1 MPVLSWAQF
10 FDEFSDGNI
19 SANPTWQGD
28 VADFQVNVNLQLQL
42 SAPSGTTDTSVIYTD
57 FVSNFSDTV
66 TWRLKWR
73 LNFSPSDNNN
83 GRVYLMSSGSNFNTA
98 QGYYVRWGENGA
110 ADVLKLYRFNG
121 TTSTLIVTGTTVYST
136 SSQIALNVV
145 RWPNGNWVLESD
157 PNAGENFVSEGSAI
171 DNTYAASTHFGLWCK
186 YTTSNVANF
195 YFDDV
200 QVDSLISDIEPPTLL
215 SAEATAANIVQLIF
229 SESLDPVSANTAAN
243 YIINSGIGQAVSAF
257 LNATND
263 SIVTLTFGNNFTLA
277 QQYIITVSGV
287 KDLAGNTITTTNQ
300 SFYYFLFDTPA
311 YRDIVINEIM
321 ADPTPV
327 IGLPEAEFI
336 ELYNRGT
343 GAYSLSGATISDASS
358 TATIP
363 TNINHYL
370 LSGEYVVICDIADTA
385 LFSAY
390 PKVIGVPSLP
400 AFNNGGDDVILTVG
414 TEIID
419 AVSYSSAWYQD
430 AVKAD
435 GGYTLE
441 LINPETP
448 CSGSGNWIASN
459 NPDGGTPG
467 AQNSVYNTDP
477 DVIAPSVKSVSVLS
491 QNELEIS
498 FSEPVNSTTVLT
510 INISIDNGL
519 TIDSSIVASN
529 FASSANVYFTPEID
543 SAQIYTITISD
554 ISDCVGNVMTQSAV
568 LFGFGA
574 LPEPFDIV
582 INELYPAPDVES
594 LLPQVE
600 FVEIYNRSDKLL
612 RLEGVT
618 ISDAS
623 TSAGIDAIV
632 LFPKSYAVICDD
644 NNSFLF
650 ADSVKIAEVGTLP
663 SLNNTDDVI
672 TLSLNGTVID
682 QVTYT
687 DDWYGEI
694 DPCCTTLERKNPN
707 DLCRETDAWFPS
719 TNTIGGTPGFEN
731 SVFSTDET
739 IFELLSASVVSLNE
753 VELHFSGKTDSAS
766 LVNASVSIGNSNLS
780 FASSNPSFSTGV
792 FASNTDF
799 ERGKV
804 YEIQVGG
811 IEDCA
816 GFATNTFS
824 TEVYLH
830 QSGDVILNE
839 VLFDPTTTGSDF
851 VELKNTTVFDISLN
865 GWSFG
870 YYNPEDSLIYLPFES
885 TANVITS
892 AQHLALTEAP
902 SKVINDYPNA
912 VAENVVLN
920 DLPSLSNDAGSV
932 MIFDQFNE
940 LMDQFDY
947 TADMHFALLDNVDG
961 VSLERISSTEPTNEA
976 YNWHSASSA
985 VNFATPGY
993 ENSQHNEAFVA
1004 ETMVSLTSEF
1014 VSPDNDGYQEVVG
1027 ISYQLTDP
1035 GYSIS
1040 IKVFNDK
1047 GYEIKT
1053 VTSNE
1058 LIGASGIIN
1067 WDGTN
1072 DLNEKADIGIHIV
1085 YVMLFNLRGTKQ
1097 EFRLPV
1103 VVSSKL

>member
-1 MPVLSWAQF
+1 MQAQF
-10 FDEFSDGNI
+10 TDDFSDGDFSN
-19 SANPTWQGD
+19 NPQWLGD
-28 VADFQVNVNLQLQL
+28 VAKFEVDAGFELHLNDIPQTSTAVLYASSQAIYDASWSFKVRMTFEPSASNL
-42 SAPSGTTDTSVIYTD
+42 A
-57 FVSNFSDTV
+57 
-66 TWRLKWR
+66 
-73 LNFSPSDNNN
+73 
-83 GRVYLMSSGSNFNTA
+83 RVYLASNASDFNGA
-98 QGYYVRWGENGA
+98 LNGYYVQVGGQSGA
-110 ADVLKLYRFNG
+110 LDDVRLYRQDGNTSVLLIDGIDG
-121 TTSTLIVTGTTVYST
+121 TVAVEPEVEILVTHNAAGVWELSIDTFATGVMVSQGSATDTTHQFSLYAGVFCDYTST
-136 SSQIALNVV
+136 
-145 RWPNGNWVLESD
+145 RSD
-157 PNAGENFVSEGSAI
+157 KF
-171 DNTYAASTHFGLWCK
+171 W
-186 YTTSNVANF
+186 
-195 YFDDV
+195 FDDFV
-200 QVDSLISDIEPPTLL
+200 ITGGSLPDFAAPTLL
-215 SAEATAANIVQLIF
+215 GISLINQNTIALSFNEPLDQTTAQIIG
-229 SESLDPVSANTAAN
+229 N
-243 YIINSGIGQAVSAF
+243 YSVDNGIGQPQSAI
-257 LNATND
+257 LSNGD
-263 SIVTLTFGNNFTLA
+263 SLVTLAFSNNFVLGTNYTLS
-277 QQYIITVSGV
+277 VNGV
-287 KDLAGNTITTTNQ
+287 EDLAGNAVINQ
-300 SFYYFLFDTPA
+300 TESFIYLVFDTPA
-311 YRDIVINEIM
+311 YRDMVINEIM
-321 ADPTPV
+321 ADQTPV

-363 TNINHYL
+363 ANNNNYL
-370 LSGEYVVICDIADTA
+370 LSGDYVVICDIADTA

-390 PKVIGVPSLP
+390 PKVIGVQSLP
-400 AFNNGGDDVILTVG
+400 AFNNSGDDVILTVG

-467 AQNSVYNTDP
+467 LQNSVYNTDP

-491 QNELEIS
+491 QNELEIV
-498 FSEPVNSTTVLT
+498 FSEPVDSATVLT
-510 INISIDNGL
+510 INMSIDNGL
-519 TIDSSIVASN
+519 TIDSVVVALN

-554 ISDCVGNVMTQSAV
+554 VSDCAGNVMTESAV
-568 LFGFGA
+568 LFGVGA

-623 TSAGIDAIV
+623 TSTSLDEVV

-650 ADSVKIAEVGTLP
+650 ADSVTIAEVGTLP
-663 SLNNTDDVI
+663 SLNNTGDVI

-682 QVTYT
+682 QVTYS

-707 DLCRETDAWFPS
+707 DLCRETDAWLPS
-719 TNTIGGTPGFEN
+719 TNNIGGTPGFEN
-731 SVFSTDET
+731 SVMSAEQTEFD
-739 IFELLSASVVSLNE
+739 LLSLSIVSLNE
-753 VELHFSGKTDSAS
+753 VQLNFSGKTDSAS
-766 LVNASVSIGNSNLS
+766 LVNASVSIGNSSLS
-780 FASSNPSFSTGV
+780 FASSNPSFSTGI
-792 FASNTDF
+792 FASSTDF
-799 ERGKV
+799 QRGIV
-804 YEIQVGG
+804 YEIEVSGM
-811 IEDCA
+811 EDCA
-816 GFATNTFS
+816 GFAANTFS
-824 TEVYLH
+824 KEVYLH
-830 QSGDVILNE
+830 QTGDVILNE

-851 VELKNTTVFDISLN
+851 VEIKNTTAFNISFD

-870 YYNPEDSLIYLPFES
+870 YYNTEDSLIYLPFES
-885 TANVITS
+885 AASNVMPQ
-892 AQHLALTEAP
+892 QHLALTEAP

-932 MIFDQFNE
+932 MIFDQFDE

-947 TADMHFALLDNVDG
+947 TADMHFALLDVVDG

-976 YNWHSASSA
+976 RNWHSASSA
-985 VNFATPGY
+985 VNYATPGY
-993 ENSQHNEAFVA
+993 ENSQNNEAFVA
-1004 ETMVSLTSEF
+1004 ETIVSLTNEF
-1014 VSPDNDGYQEVVG
+1014 VSPDNDGYQDVVG

-1053 VTSNE
+1053 VSSNE
-1058 LIGASGIIN
+1058 LIGASGVIN

-1072 DLNEKADIGIHIV
+1072 DLNEKADIGIHVV
-1085 YVMLFNLRGTKQ
+1085 YVMLFDLKGVRQ